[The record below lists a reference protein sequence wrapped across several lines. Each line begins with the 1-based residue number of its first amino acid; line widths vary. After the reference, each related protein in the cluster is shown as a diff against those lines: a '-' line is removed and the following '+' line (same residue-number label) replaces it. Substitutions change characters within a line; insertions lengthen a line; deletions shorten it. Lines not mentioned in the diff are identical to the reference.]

1 MNENETLTVTLT
13 LDNDEELECAVLT
26 IFETEGREYIAL
38 LPLNEDGNS
47 DDGQVYLYRFINNG
61 EDAEPDLE
69 NIEDDAE
76 FDRVSEAF
84 NEWMEEQD
92 PVIHLQS
99 GKELSL
105 FRFLFSHSRLSV
117 FLLPGSW
124 PHKKAFFLLPSVHLF
139 WLVYRGFFPRWHA
152 G

>member
-1 MNENETLTVTLT
+1 MNENESLTVTLT

-26 IFETEGREYIAL
+26 IFETEGQEYIAL

-76 FDRVSEAF
+76 FDHVSEAF

-92 PVIHLQS
+92 F
-99 GKELSL
+99 GELSGSFYL
-105 FRFLFSHSRLSV
+105 GRGMANKKMLVSS
-117 FLLPGSW
+117 FLLASVL
-124 PHKKAFFLLPSVHLF
+124 AFLYGILPSFASRINTV
-139 WLVYRGFFPRWHA
+139 
-152 G
+152 